1 MKLYIQKLK
10 QSQGE
15 PVSFR
20 EEVDISDIANLEN
33 DIRRIEPVLV
43 DGTARMDGDDITCDF
58 QIQGTMILPCAR
70 TLVDVPYEF
79 SIHAIEFFTTS
90 SYREEEEV
98 HVVNGEVLDLTPF
111 IKENVLLE
119 MPLRVFADDEKLEAN
134 TMKEGKGWT
143 LVTEEEQSEKVD
155 PRLEKLKS
163 LLDDKSNEKDSEG

>member
-15 PVSFR
+15 PVSFQ
-20 EEVDISDIANLEN
+20 EKIDISDITNMDN

-43 DGTARMDGDDITCDF
+43 KGTARIDGDDITCDF

-70 TLVDVPYEF
+70 TLVDVPFDF
-79 SIHAIEFFTTS
+79 SIDTVESFTTS
-90 SYREEEEV
+90 VYREEAEV
-98 HVVNGEVLDLTPF
+98 HLIDSEVLDLTPY

-119 MPLRVFADDEKLEAN
+119 IPLRVFAEKEKLEAN
-134 TMKEGKGWT
+134 TVKEGKGWT
-143 LVTEEEQSEKVD
+143 LVTEEEVTEKVD

-163 LLDDKSNEKDSEG
+163 LLDDKSNEEDSKG

>member
-1 MKLYIQKLK
+1 MKLYIQKLN

-20 EEVDISDIANLEN
+20 EEVDISDIANLDN

-70 TLVDVPYEF
+70 TLVDVAYDF
-79 SIHAIEFFTTS
+79 SIHAIETFTTS
-90 SYREEEEV
+90 AYREEEEV
-98 HVVNGEVLDLTPF
+98 YLVNGEVLDLTPF

-119 MPLRVFADDEKLEAN
+119 IPLRVFADDEKLEAN

-143 LVTEEEQSEKVD
+143 LVTEEEKSEKVD

-163 LLDDKSNEKDSEG
+163 LLDDKSDEKNSKE

>member
-20 EEVDISDIANLEN
+20 EHVDISDIAQLDN

-43 DGTARMDGDDITCDF
+43 TGTAMIDGENINCDF

-79 SIHAIEFFTTS
+79 SIQAFESFTTS
-90 SYREEEEV
+90 VYREGEDV
-98 HVVNGEVLDLTPF
+98 HLVSGEVLDLTPF
-111 IKENVLLE
+111 IEENVLLE
-119 MPLRVFADDEKLEAN
+119 IPLRVFADKDQLEAN
-134 TMKEGKGWT
+134 TVKQGKGWT
-143 LVTEEEQSEKVD
+143 LITEEEQSEKID
-155 PRLEKLKS
+155 PRLEKLKA

>member
-20 EEVDISDIANLEN
+20 EEVDISDIVNLDN

-58 QIQGTMILPCAR
+58 QIQGAMILPCAR
-70 TLVDVPYEF
+70 TLVDVSYEF
-79 SIHAIEFFTTS
+79 SIHAIESFTTS
-90 SYREEEEV
+90 SFREEEEV
-98 HVVNGEVLDLTPF
+98 HLVNGEVLDLTPF

-119 MPLRVFADDEKLEAN
+119 TPLRVFADDEKLEAN